1 MNAITSIRKSLG
13 LSQAALGAALELSQS
28 AISQFE
34 KGTCEPTPDVARR
47 LISLAQ
53 QHGLDVS
60 FDTIYARQDGD
71 CKESATADI

>member
-13 LSQAALGAALELSQS
+13 LSQAALGAALNLSQS

-34 KGTCEPTPDVARR
+34 KGICEPTPDVARK

-53 QHGLDVS
+53 QNGLDIN
-60 FDTIYARQDGD
+60 FDSIYARPTGH
-71 CKESATADI
+71 CTESAAADS

>member
-13 LSQAALGAALELSQS
+13 LSQAALGAALNLSQS

-34 KGTCEPTPDVARR
+34 KGICEPTPEVARR

-53 QHGLDVS
+53 QNGIDVN
-60 FDTIYARQDGD
+60 FDSIYARPNGD
-71 CKESATADI
+71 CNESATAEG